1 MEKISITAEM
11 GDVDIQPGTTIEEV
25 IQNVKTIL
33 NTVKGTVPLDR
44 EFGIDKSVVDS
55 PVGGI
60 QARLSAEII
69 ESVRKYEPRAA
80 VTQVKYSGDPEDG
93 SVSVTVEVKIVEA

>member
-11 GDVDIQPGTTIEEV
+11 GKVNVQPTSTIEEV
-25 IQNVKTIL
+25 IQNIKTIL
-33 NTVKGTVPLDR
+33 NTIKGTVPLDR
-44 EFGIDKSVVDS
+44 DFGIDKSVIDS
-55 PVGGI
+55 PIGGI

-69 ESVRKYEPRAA
+69 KQVRTYEPRAS
-80 VTQVKYSGDPEDG
+80 VTQVKYSGNPEDG

>member
-80 VTQVKYSGDPEDG
+80 VTRVKYSGDPEDG